1 MPLYQFDILTATA
14 ATLFISVL
22 EVWARTRQ
30 RNICAEIP
38 VSRSITSRS
47 ERVQRHNAQS
57 DGGQS
62 TDTVS
67 ERVPTRQRTANEQ
80 RESQDEARTKQ
91 EKTKNWTPKELRKNS
106 TNRGRTMEN
115 ECLQRSNTGVF
126 RCVLCE
132 GYNYTPYAFTVH
144 CGASESRYRLFWK
157 QNYKSLLQV
166 SILQTVWIIKA
177 TQYFI
182 IIHNVLQQV
191 IINFCCVVNQK

>member
-1 MPLYQFDILTATA
+1 MWGIVEPLQSILKAVLSMPNTSTQHNSNYVVFSDSGKSLA
-14 ATLFISVL
+14 ISPLL
-22 EVWARTRQ
+22 EVWARIQ
-30 RNICAEIP
+30 QGNICAKIP
-38 VSRSITSRS
+38 VSRFITAWWKCIAWQS
-47 ERVQRHNAQS
+47 AQS

-126 RCVLCE
+126 RRVLRE
-132 GYNYTPYAFTVH
+132 VYNYTPYAFTTPYR
-144 CGASESRYRLFWK
+144 ATESHHNAFWK
-157 QNYKSLLQV
+157 RYYTSRC
-166 SILQTVWIIKA
+166 ILW
-177 TQYFI
+177 
-182 IIHNVLQQV
+182 
-191 IINFCCVVNQK
+191 